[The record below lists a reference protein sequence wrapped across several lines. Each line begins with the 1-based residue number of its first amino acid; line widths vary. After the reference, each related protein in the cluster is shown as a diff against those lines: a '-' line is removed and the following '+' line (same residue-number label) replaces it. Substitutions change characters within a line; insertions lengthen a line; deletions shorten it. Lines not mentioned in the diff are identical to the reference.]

1 MQNFKYVFLG
11 IVCLLMTSCI
21 TYQSETDVLR
31 QQLRVMERQQQKD
44 MQDMSKRLE
53 DYQARLESMGE
64 MVSQADGSVQ
74 TTQATLWA
82 DVESMRVQLA
92 TLTGRLDSLERE
104 YMATREQH
112 GVAGQ
117 TLNELR
123 TKTRELDRSVQMI
136 SSQLGV
142 EIAEPEALPVPVSEF
157 VPDERLEP
165 VPPVRADTAQT
176 LYQRALDA
184 FYDRNYATAQ
194 ALWEEFTENFPEHVL
209 TSNAYFWQGESFF
222 QMQEYAQ
229 AALAYQE
236 VITNFPQSNKINS
249 SMLKQG
255 MSFYH
260 LGRKEAGE
268 LVLNELIR
276 KFPDTA
282 ESRRARTFMSE
293 QR

>member
-1 MQNFKYVFLG
+1 MSNLKYIFVGIICFFL
-11 IVCLLMTSCI
+11 VSCI
-21 TYQSETDVLR
+21 TYQSDTDVLR
-31 QQLRVMERQQQKD
+31 NQLQALERQQQRD
-44 MQDMSKRLE
+44 VQDMAQRLE
-53 DYQARLESMGE
+53 DYQTRLET
-64 MVSQADGSVQ
+64 VDQTISQTDGSVQ
-74 TTQATLWA
+74 TTQASLWA
-82 DVESMRVQLA
+82 DVQSMRVQLA

-104 YMATREQH
+104 YMATREQRQDLD
-112 GVAGQ
+112 Q

-123 TKTRELDRSVQMI
+123 AKTRDLDRSVQMI

-142 EIAEPEALPVPVSEF
+142 EIADPEAVPAPVSDF
-157 VPDERLEP
+157 EP
-165 VPPVRADTAQT
+165 VDAPDPAPVRGDTAQA
-176 LYQRALDA
+176 LYRRALDS
-184 FYDRNYATAQ
+184 FYDRNYDQAQ
-194 ALWEEFTENFPEHVL
+194 ALWGEFTDNFPGHAL
-209 TSNAYFWQGESFF
+209 ASNAYFWQGESFF
-222 QMQEYAQ
+222 QMQNYAQ

-282 ESRRARTFMSE
+282 EARRARTFMSD
-293 QR
+293 QQ